1 MYGCLGFEYSRFYAR
16 QLASLTTYKGRQ
28 ILTHT
33 KELAEKLQLDV
44 SNPFFRQIFLI
55 LFDLIGTLRRH

>member
-33 KELAEKLQLDV
+33 KELAETLQLDV
-44 SNPFFRQIFLI
+44 SKPFFRSIFL
-55 LFDLIGTLRRH
+55 L